1 MTLRSNTR
9 AGNIQPA
16 LDAANKRQQAELQ
29 RLSARGQMVNY
40 MNQRIKSP
48 TMDEPVRPSA
58 TIPTPTTYQEA
69 MRSVDAAQ
77 WKAAVDKEM
86 PSLTDHAV
94 TDLVP
99 AHSLPPRAKA
109 IGSRWLYKIKATG
122 VMKARLFVQGWGQR
136 HGIDCGGT
144 YAPVSRFSSQLV
156 LMAIAAER
164 GYVVTTM
171 DVVTAFLQSKVEEEV
186 YVRQATGLRH
196 QG

>member
-1 MTLRSNTR
+1 MLEYR
-9 AGNIQPA
+9 A
-16 LDAANKRQQAELQ
+16 
-29 RLSARGQMVNY
+29 S
-40 MNQRIKSP
+40 
-48 TMDEPVRPSA
+48 TVRH
-58 TIPTPTTYQEA
+58 E
-69 MRSVDAAQ
+69 VV
-77 WKAAVDKEM
+77 AVD
-86 PSLTDHAV
+86 
-94 TDLVP
+94 
-99 AHSLPPRAKA
+99 
-109 IGSRWLYKIKATG
+109 I
-122 VMKARLFVQGWGQR
+122 ARLIVQGWGQR